1 MVIISRIGQF
11 LGKVISVVL
20 ILAGL
25 FLLLGSGRDAF
36 ELYLHGSRTTEEL
49 GVWDINE
56 GDMIEANIN
65 CVYMVF
71 ERAEAPTQFHGVPVG
86 KTIQKVMGL
95 FMKNKD
101 EEKNYYYHVFIFTQ
115 RPNAFGDT
123 TMDAV
128 VHAADEETREK
139 LDDIYMK
146 TRVYEQRYSDFLENY
161 RNGKTVEQP
170 KIDWEPLRLETKAV
184 EMDTELR
191 DQIYD
196 YLGSTTREDK
206 MITDEKLLGPL
217 LECRS
222 YKTVKAQAWAG
233 LALVMVPIIITLIG
247 RERTQRYKSNREKYE
262 ADGPSMKK
270 LMKEYGSAPEP
281 SDKKGG
287 VKKGHMKRYS
297 DKAYEKEGSA
307 AAEMEEAVMPEAG
320 LEKKPEKKNGK
331 GNKGDK
337 K

>member
-101 EEKNYYYHVFIFTQ
+101 EEKNYYYHVFIF
-115 RPNAFGDT
+115 
-123 TMDAV
+123 
-128 VHAADEETREK
+128 
-139 LDDIYMK
+139 
-146 TRVYEQRYSDFLENY
+146 
-161 RNGKTVEQP
+161 
-170 KIDWEPLRLETKAV
+170 
-184 EMDTELR
+184 
-191 DQIYD
+191 
-196 YLGSTTREDK
+196 
-206 MITDEKLLGPL
+206 
-217 LECRS
+217 
-222 YKTVKAQAWAG
+222 
-233 LALVMVPIIITLIG
+233 
-247 RERTQRYKSNREKYE
+247 
-262 ADGPSMKK
+262 
-270 LMKEYGSAPEP
+270 
-281 SDKKGG
+281 
-287 VKKGHMKRYS
+287 
-297 DKAYEKEGSA
+297 
-307 AAEMEEAVMPEAG
+307 
-320 LEKKPEKKNGK
+320 
-331 GNKGDK
+331 
-337 K
+337 